1 MPYFSVTLFTIVR
14 KFSNIALMTGINY
27 AFPNFSSCIFELK
40 TSFMIPSEENKSAKY
55 FSYIFIKSS
64 HKFLMIAIPLDC

>member
-27 AFPNFSSCIFELK
+27 AFPIFSSCIFELK
-40 TSFMIPSEENKSAKY
+40 TSFMIPSEENKSEKY
-55 FSYIFIKSS
+55 FSKVSIKSS
-64 HKFLMIAIPLDC
+64 DKFLMIAIPLDC

>member
-1 MPYFSVTLFTIVR
+1 MSYYSVTLFSIDR
-14 KFSNIALMTGINY
+14 KFSEKALMTGINY

-55 FSYIFIKSS
+55 FSYIFIKRS